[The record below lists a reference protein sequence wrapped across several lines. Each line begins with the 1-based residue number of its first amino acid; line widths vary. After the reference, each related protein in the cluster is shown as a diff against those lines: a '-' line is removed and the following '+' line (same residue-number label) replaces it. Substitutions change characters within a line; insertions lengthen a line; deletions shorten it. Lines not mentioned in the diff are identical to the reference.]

1 MRSLHAKDPKRYAIE
16 ALCRLFGKSK
26 QAYHK
31 YDEDKAL
38 AKAAR
43 VDFAIQFVHAT
54 REEDHGIGGQLLYVM
69 YKKELGPTGDSLGR
83 DVFYRIL
90 DEYGLKLRLKL
101 RGTRTTDSTHGLPTY
116 PNLVKDFIPNSPNQL
131 WVSDITYIRIWLDEH
146 TYVFCY
152 LSLILDAYSE
162 EIVGWSVGPDLST
175 KYPLEA
181 LKMALKRLDG
191 VPSEDIHLIHHSDR
205 GVQYASAEY
214 VKILLEHNI
223 TISMTETGNPKD
235 NPQAERINN
244 TMKNE
249 LLKGLKFH
257 SIAEVVAAI
266 TKAVNFYNNRRPHMS
281 LGYITPVEAVQC
293 TGELDKRWYSYRE
306 AAIKRAK
313 DEQNQESAVN
323 PENCLPLLSQPL
335 TEIRTRQST

>member
-1 MRSLHAKDPKRYAIE
+1 MIFFVFRTLTLINAAQ
-16 ALCRLFGKSK
+16 SK
-26 QAYHK
+26 TQAGRGF
-31 YDEDKAL
+31 
-38 AKAAR
+38 AA
-43 VDFAIQFVHAT
+43 D
-54 REEDHGIGGQLLYVM
+54 L
-69 YKKELGPTGDSLGR
+69 KKVKFP
-83 DVFYRIL
+83 L
-90 DEYGLKLRLKL
+90 DNK
-101 RGTRTTDSTHGLPTY
+101 
-116 PNLVKDFIPNSPNQL
+116 
-131 WVSDITYIRIWLDEH
+131 
-146 TYVFCY
+146 
-152 LSLILDAYSE
+152 
-162 EIVGWSVGPDLST
+162 
-175 KYPLEA
+175 
-181 LKMALKRLDG
+181 
-191 VPSEDIHLIHHSDR
+191 EDIHLIHHSDR

-281 LGYITPVEAVQC
+281 LGYMTPVEAVQC

-323 PENCLPLLSQPL
+323 PENCLPLLGQGSPSGL
-335 TEIRTRQST
+335 RPSVNP

>member
-1 MRSLHAKDPKRYAIE
+1 MQAVWQ
-16 ALCRLFGKSK
+16 K
-26 QAYHK
+26 QAGISQ

-90 DEYGLKLRLKL
+90 DEYGLKLRQKL
-101 RGTRTTDSTHGLPTY
+101 RRTRTTDSTHGLPTY
-116 PNLVKDFIPNSPNQL
+116 PNLVKDFIPNGPNQL

-175 KYPLEA
+175 KYPFEA

-191 VPSEDIHLIHHSDR
+191 VPSEDIYLIHHADR

-281 LGYITPVEAVQC
+281 LGYMTPVEAVQC

-323 PENCLPLLSQPL
+323 PENCLPLLGQGSLSGLRP
-335 TEIRTRQST
+335 SVNP